1 MSDLS
6 PEMQGQCHRV
16 AQKACDT
23 IFGLLMER
31 WKMPKESKTTNW
43 RDNYL

>member
-6 PEMQGQCHRV
+6 PEMQEQCHRV
-16 AQKACDT
+16 SQKACDT

-31 WKMPKESKTTNW
+31 
-43 RDNYL
+43 